1 MNFLGNYEILAKA
14 LNGDVVTYTIR
25 VYNAGEVDGYAS
37 LIKDLLPV
45 GLEFVETTDQTSEYY
60 GIWNI
65 DKMTDENGQ
74 EREVIS
80 TDHLAKGKGKE
91 LNSVEGDANYTAN
104 LLRAL
109 DDSKNVS
116 DTEPK
121 NPDYRD
127 VQVLCRVKEQTN
139 KVLVNYAQISAD
151 TDKNGNEIDD
161 KDSTPDN
168 LPKDGPHEDDEDLE
182 KVQVKGPGKYN
193 LVLVKEDKNGEQL
206 NSTAEFEVTTNG
218 KTETKKITG
227 RLTIAENVTIDADH
241 LTEDVYVIKETKA
254 PDDYCKFDGTI
265 TITVT
270 KKEKD
275 DGTGYEKSVKYTVV
289 DSKGND
295 ITNKKDANVYLNN
308 DGNIYVEVKNY
319 EEPEIHKGVK
329 DVTNQDSGYNADEV
343 HTWVIESDIPSNL
356 DNYKLY
362 DIVDNIDY
370 RLKFEGTNKVVVK
383 IGNTTLKEGTDYKI
397 SFVEN
402 TNGVQNKT
410 TSGKLTLTFLDTEN
424 GMNAST
430 TLKNNQGKK
439 IQVIFNTTFAKDE
452 NGNLLAT
459 LGEQIPN
466 QAKLEYINTSS
477 DNKVTKESEKPE
489 VHSLEG

>member
-1 MNFLGNYEILAKA
+1 M
-14 LNGDVVTYTIR
+14 
-25 VYNAGEVDGYAS
+25 
-37 LIKDLLPV
+37 
-45 GLEFVETTDQTSEYY
+45 
-60 GIWNI
+60 
-65 DKMTDENGQ
+65 
-74 EREVIS
+74 
-80 TDHLAKGKGKE
+80 
-91 LNSVEGDANYTAN
+91 
-104 LLRAL
+104 
-109 DDSKNVS
+109 
-116 DTEPK
+116 
-121 NPDYRD
+121 
-127 VQVLCRVKEQTN
+127 
-139 KVLVNYAQISAD
+139 
-151 TDKNGNEIDD
+151 
-161 KDSTPDN
+161 
-168 LPKDGPHEDDEDLE
+168 
-182 KVQVKGPGKYN
+182 
-193 LVLVKEDKNGEQL
+193 
-206 NSTAEFEVTTNG
+206 
-218 KTETKKITG
+218 
-227 RLTIAENVTIDADH
+227 
-241 LTEDVYVIKETKA
+241 
-254 PDDYCKFDGTI
+254 
-265 TITVT
+265 
-270 KKEKD
+270 
-275 DGTGYEKSVKYTVV
+275 
-289 DSKGND
+289 
-295 ITNKKDANVYLNN
+295 
-308 DGNIYVEVKNY
+308 EVKNY

-477 DNKVTKESEKPE
+477 DNKVTKESEKLCVTLSIKYLPLNFPKP
-489 VHSLEG
+489 VTLNTLHARYLGSPITVNDAVIASLKVDASCAFAFFSASAWLSAEDDINNVLLPVLPGIL

>member
-1 MNFLGNYEILAKA
+1 M
-14 LNGDVVTYTIR
+14 
-25 VYNAGEVDGYAS
+25 
-37 LIKDLLPV
+37 
-45 GLEFVETTDQTSEYY
+45 
-60 GIWNI
+60 
-65 DKMTDENGQ
+65 
-74 EREVIS
+74 
-80 TDHLAKGKGKE
+80 
-91 LNSVEGDANYTAN
+91 
-104 LLRAL
+104 
-109 DDSKNVS
+109 
-116 DTEPK
+116 
-121 NPDYRD
+121 
-127 VQVLCRVKEQTN
+127 
-139 KVLVNYAQISAD
+139 
-151 TDKNGNEIDD
+151 
-161 KDSTPDN
+161 
-168 LPKDGPHEDDEDLE
+168 
-182 KVQVKGPGKYN
+182 
-193 LVLVKEDKNGEQL
+193 
-206 NSTAEFEVTTNG
+206 
-218 KTETKKITG
+218 
-227 RLTIAENVTIDADH
+227 TIDADH

-254 PDDYCKFDGTI
+254 PDEYCEFDGTI
-265 TITVT
+265 TVTVT
-270 KKEKD
+270 KKEKKD

-319 EEPEIHKGVK
+319 KEPEIHKGVK

-383 IGNTTLKEGTDYKI
+383 IGNTTLKKEGTDYKI

-489 VHSLEG
+489 IHTGGSCFI